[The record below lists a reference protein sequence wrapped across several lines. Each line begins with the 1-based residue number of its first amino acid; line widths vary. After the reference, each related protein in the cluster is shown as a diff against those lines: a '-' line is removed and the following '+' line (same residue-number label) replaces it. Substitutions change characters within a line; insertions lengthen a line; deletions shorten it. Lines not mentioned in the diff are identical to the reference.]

1 MPVSNVAP
9 VPAEGAY
16 KSEKDKAA
24 EEAVANQ
31 SKKKGLFFQL
41 LDESDRVK
49 EESEMKKRERINEI
63 YGQRMREKAMEKERA
78 DRAKQREYDQ

>member
-49 EESEMKKRERINEI
+49 EESEMKKRERMNEI
-63 YGQRMREKAMEKERA
+63 YGQRMSSNKLPRVDA
-78 DRAKQREYDQ
+78 QRTSAFL